1 MRKRLVVL
9 VMLLAMLSNMF
20 LSNNISVYAFEL
32 REGDI
37 SKMMKIMQ
45 I

>member
-32 REGDI
+32 REATV